1 MKPDNTDAIQGKF
14 QKGQSG
20 NPAGKPKGS
29 RHKTT
34 LAVQALL
41 DGEAEGLTRKAV
53 ELALAGDIT
62 ALRLC
67 LERIAPARKD
77 YPVAIEL
84 PEITS
89 ATNATEIIAAVL
101 DAVANGSITPSEG
114 GEVAKLVDCFVRAV
128 NLKEIEERITKLN
141 HAPVLIIDDI
151 PRMTLEE
158 AAKAYKEMLN
168 S

>member
-1 MKPDNTDAIQGKF
+1 METENTGEIQGRF

-20 NPAGKPKGS
+20 NPTGKPKGA

-41 DGEAEGLTRKAV
+41 DGEAESLTRKAV

-89 ATNATEIIAAVL
+89 ANDASKAMAAVL
-101 DAVANGSITPSEG
+101 ATVANGDITPSEG
-114 GEVAKLVDCFVRAV
+114 GEVAKLIEGYIKTIEANEFETRLRA
-128 NLKEIEERITKLN
+128 
-141 HAPVLIIDDI
+141 
-151 PRMTLEE
+151 LEE
-158 AAKAYKEMLN
+158 ITAK
-168 S
+168 